1 MSDRQAESTEFAV
14 PQEITAVDH
23 VSGGD
28 GQALPEPGRGLRRL
42 RPTVSF
48 GLRAAALAGLVVT
61 AGAATAVGF
70 SGIFDDPANL
80 ASWPTSTT
88 CCPDKV
94 N

>member
-1 MSDRQAESTEFAV
+1 M
-14 PQEITAVDH
+14 
-23 VSGGD
+23 
-28 GQALPEPGRGLRRL
+28 
-42 RPTVSF
+42 SF

-88 CCPDKV
+88 CCPEKPK
-94 N
+94 

>member
-1 MSDRQAESTEFAV
+1 MSDRQAESVVSQEF
-14 PQEITAVDH
+14 TAEDH
-23 VSGGD
+23 VAGGD

-88 CCPDKV
+88 CCPEKPK
-94 N
+94 